1 MLIHSQ
7 LNLDATLLWES
18 WILFLK
24 YTSQYPD
31 FQLHWHQSSLTN
43 VSVTQT
49 ASTIS
54 ILLLFWC
61 YGFQL
66 SFQSVLCT
74 VARTIIQWP
83 HHSYFEN
90 NSLLCEVSPN
100 DFPWNVSAS
109 LTDIFL
115 NLLALFDSHISS
127 RLGHSGLLSAAH
139 PLSHLWLL
147 HLHLSAALH
156 RRVFCVLPSPIS
168 SPILSICTASTHTSK
183 VPLTSRSELLT
194 RCLYFHIT
202 VLFSI
207 SQLLLCPGHLIRLRY
222 AKDWGS
228 IYSEPEP

>member
-18 WILFLK
+18 WILLLK

-74 VARTIIQWP
+74 VTRTIIQWP

-90 NSLLCEVSPN
+90 NSLLCEVSLN

-115 NLLALFDSHISS
+115 NLLALYDSHISS
-127 RLGHSGLLSAAH
+127 RLGHSGLLSATH
-139 PLSHLWLL
+139 PLSHLWLR
-147 HLHLSAALH
+147 HLHLSAFLL
-156 RRVFCVLPSPIS
+156 RRVFCALPSPIS
-168 SPILSICTASTHTSK
+168 SPILRILCTASTPTSK
-183 VPLTSRSELLT
+183 LPLTSR
-194 RCLYFHIT
+194 CLYMHDT

-207 SQLLLCPGHLIRLRY
+207 SQLLLCPGHLTRLRY
-222 AKDWGS
+222 AKDWDS
-228 IYSEPEP
+228 TYSEPEP